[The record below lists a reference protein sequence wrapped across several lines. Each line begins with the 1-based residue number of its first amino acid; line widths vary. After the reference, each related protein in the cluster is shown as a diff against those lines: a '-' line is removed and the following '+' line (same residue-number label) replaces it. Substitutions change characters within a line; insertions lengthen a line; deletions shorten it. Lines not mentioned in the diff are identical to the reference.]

1 VKKKMLKLELKNQKN
16 IKILLMLNG
25 ILFMKNFKKFMI
37 AVFLYLIIGAKIVL
51 SKLPI
56 GDLAT

>member
-1 VKKKMLKLELKNQKN
+1 MLKLELKNQKN

-37 AVFLYLIIGAKIVL
+37 AVSLYLSLGAKIVL